1 MVIHMEKT
9 NKKLQLLS
17 IIALCCNFL
26 LYHLNELPSLI
37 IILLSAVGIVFMA
50 AKPEKKS
57 LCFGIFLTAGI
68 VKLILA
74 MPYIVP
80 VIKEIPS
87 IIAAII
93 ILTGKNTKRSA
104 KILIAV
110 TAIITAAAAT
120 LTLVETHSI
129 ISMYLS
135 HVTFSDLRMFAYKII
150 SVWIP
155 EIFSCYVYPFIVSL
169 FILKNSRTEH

>member
-1 MVIHMEKT
+1 M
-9 NKKLQLLS
+9 
-17 IIALCCNFL
+17 
-26 LYHLNELPSLI
+26 
-37 IILLSAVGIVFMA
+37 AV
-50 AKPEKKS
+50 KPEKKS
-57 LCFGIFLTAGI
+57 LCFGIFLTVCI
-68 VKLILA
+68 IKLILA

-80 VIKEIPS
+80 VIKELPS
-87 IIAAII
+87 IMAAII

-110 TAIITAAAAT
+110 TAIITAASAT

-150 SVWIP
+150 FSWIP
-155 EIFSCYVYPFIVSL
+155 ETFACYVYPIMVSL
-169 FILKNSRTEH
+169 LILKNSKTEH